1 MLILIEIGVKKEMA
15 FKAPTKTNAPIKH
28 IPPHNLE
35 AEVAVLGSILI
46 NPESMN
52 KVVEILDAENFY
64 SPQNKL
70 IYEAAFILYN
80 QNKPIDYLSISEYFK
95 ARNQLNDIG
104 GVEYLSELGLDTVLS
119 SNIEYYAK
127 IIKENSLKRKLVNA
141 GSIIIE
147 EVFKNPEADVSLEI
161 AEKTIFEI
169 AQQKSSQDV
178 QLITNLL
185 METVEQLE
193 FRYNNKG
200 SYTGV
205 PSGYYDLDAMLA
217 GFQKSDLI
225 ILAAR
230 PSMGKTAFALNI
242 AQNIGIVQ
250 HIPVMLF
257 SLEMSAAQL
266 TQRIL
271 CSEAEID
278 AQRARTGELNAQEW
292 EKIANVM
299 NRLHEAPI
307 LIDDSSGLT
316 LSDIRAKARR
326 IKTKYPDLGMIIID
340 YLQLIEDK
348 AIMDRNQAI
357 SSISRGLKSLAREL
371 NVPIIAL
378 SQLSRKVEDRT
389 DKHPMLS
396 DLRESGAIEQDADVV
411 MFVHREG
418 YYDKENPE
426 LKNKAQIIIAKQRNG
441 PVGEVDLLFFGATTK
456 FKNKMKPVVEM

>member
-1 MLILIEIGVKKEMA
+1 MA
-15 FKAPTKTNAPIKH
+15 TKTSSKIAAPMIKRL
-28 IPPHNLE
+28 PPHNIE
-35 AEVAVLGSILI
+35 AEAAVLGSILI

-52 KVVEILDAENFY
+52 KVVELLEPDHFY

-70 IYEAAFILYN
+70 IYEAVFTLYN
-80 QNKPIDYLSISEYFK
+80 QNKPTDVLSLAEYFRS
-95 ARNQLNDIG
+95 RNKLDDIG
-104 GVEYLSELGLDTVLS
+104 GVEYLGELGLDNVLS
-119 SNIEYYAK
+119 SNVEYYAQ
-127 IIKENSLKRKLVNA
+127 IIKENALKRKLVNA

-147 EVFKNPEADVSLEI
+147 EVFKNPEAEVALEV
-161 AEKTIFEI
+161 AEKTIFDI

-178 QLITNLL
+178 KLITNLL

-193 FRYNNKG
+193 FRFNNKG

-242 AQNIGIVQ
+242 AQNIGIEQ
-250 HIPVMLF
+250 HVPVLIF
-257 SLEMSAAQL
+257 SLEMSAGQL

-278 AQRARTGELNAQEW
+278 AQRARTGELNEQEW
-292 EKIANVM
+292 EKIADVM
-299 NRLHEAPI
+299 NKLHEAPI
-307 LIDDSSGLT
+307 LIDDSSGVT

-326 IKTKYPDLGMIIID
+326 IKTKYPDLGLIIID

-348 AIMDRNQAI
+348 TIMDRNQAI
-357 SSISRGLKSLAREL
+357 SGISRGLKSLAREL
-371 NVPIIAL
+371 NVPIISL

-389 DKHPMLS
+389 DKRPMLS
-396 DLRESGAIEQDADVV
+396 DLRESGSIEQDADVV
-411 MFVHREG
+411 MFVHREE

-426 LKNKAQIIIAKQRNG
+426 LKNKASIIIAKQRNG
-441 PVGEVDLLFFGATTK
+441 PVGSVDLLFFGSTTK
-456 FKNKMKPVVEM
+456 FKNKMKPVIEV

>member
-1 MLILIEIGVKKEMA
+1 MA
-15 FKAPTKTNAPIKH
+15 FKAPATKTTSPIKH

-35 AEVAVLGSILI
+35 AEAAVLGSILI
-46 NPESMN
+46 NSDSMN
-52 KVVEILDAENFY
+52 KVVEILEPQHFY

-70 IYEAAFILYN
+70 IYEAIFTLYN
-80 QNKPIDYLSISEYFK
+80 QNKPYDGLSLAEYFK
-95 ARNQLNDIG
+95 SRNKLDDIG
-104 GVEYLSELGLDTVLS
+104 GVEYLGELGLDTVLS
-119 SNIEYYAK
+119 SNVEFYAE
-127 IIKENSLKRKLVNA
+127 IIRENALKRRLINA

-147 EVFKNPEADVSLEI
+147 EVFKNPEANVSLEI

-169 AQQKSSQDV
+169 AQQKSNQDV
-178 QLITNLL
+178 QVISNLL

-200 SYTGV
+200 SYTGI

-217 GFQKSDLI
+217 GFQRSDMI

-242 AQNIGIVQ
+242 AQNIGIEQ
-250 HIPVMLF
+250 KIPVLIF

-278 AQRARTGELNAQEW
+278 AQRARTGDLNASEW
-292 EKIANVM
+292 EKIADVM
-299 NRLHEAPI
+299 NKLHEAPI
-307 LIDDSSGLT
+307 LIDDSSGVT
-316 LSDIRAKARR
+316 LSDVRAKARR
-326 IKTKYPDLGMIIID
+326 VKTKYPDLGMIIID

-348 AIMDRNQAI
+348 STSDRNQAI
-357 SSISRGLKSLAREL
+357 SAISRGLKSLAREL
-371 NVPIIAL
+371 NVPVIAL

-389 DKHPMLS
+389 VKIPMMS
-396 DLRESGAIEQDADVV
+396 DLRESGAIEQDADVI
-411 MFVHREG
+411 MFVHREE

-426 LKNKAQIIIAKQRNG
+426 FKNKAKIVIAKQRNG
-441 PVGEVDLLFFGATTK
+441 PVGDVDLLFFGSTTK
-456 FKNKMKPVVEM
+456 FKNKMKPVIEN

>member
-1 MLILIEIGVKKEMA
+1 MA
-15 FKAPTKTNAPIKH
+15 AKLPKTTSNIKH
-28 IPPHNLE
+28 VPPHNLE
-35 AEVAVLGSILI
+35 AEEAVLGSILM

-52 KVVEILDAENFY
+52 KVVEILEADHFY

-70 IYEAAFILYN
+70 IFEAAFNLYN
-80 QNKPIDYLSISEYFK
+80 QNKPIDGLSVTEYFK
-95 ARNQLNDIG
+95 QRNKLDEIG
-104 GVEYLSELGLDTVLS
+104 GVEYLANLGLDTVLS
-119 SNIEYYAK
+119 SNIEYYSQ
-127 IIKENSLKRKLVNA
+127 IIKENALKRKLVNA
-141 GSIIIE
+141 GTIIIE
-147 EVFKNPEADVSLEI
+147 EVFKNPEAQTSLEV

-169 AQQKSSQDV
+169 AQQKSSQEV
-178 QLITNLL
+178 QPITNLL
-185 METVEQLE
+185 MQTVEQLE

-205 PSGYYDLDAMLA
+205 PSGYYDLDTLLA

-242 AQNIGIVQ
+242 AQNIGIQ
-250 HIPVMLF
+250 NKIPVMIF
-257 SLEMSAAQL
+257 SLEMSSVQL

-278 AQRARTGELNAQEW
+278 AQKARTGELNASEW
-292 EKIANVM
+292 EKIANCM
-299 NRLHEAPI
+299 NTIHEAPI
-307 LIDDSSGLT
+307 LIDDSSGVT

-326 IKTKYPDLGMIIID
+326 IKTKYPDLGLIIID

-348 AIMDRNQAI
+348 STSDRFQAI

-371 NVPIIAL
+371 NVPVIAL
-378 SQLSRKVEDRT
+378 SQLSRKVEERT
-389 DKHPMLS
+389 VKTPMLS

-411 MFVHREG
+411 MFVHREE

-426 LKNKAQIIIAKQRNG
+426 LKNKAKIIVAKQRNG
-441 PVGEVDLLFFGATTK
+441 PTGDADLLFFGSTTK
-456 FKNKMKPVVEM
+456 FKNKTKPMVEL

>member
-1 MLILIEIGVKKEMA
+1 MA
-15 FKAPTKTNAPIKH
+15 KVTSKAPIKH
-28 IPPHNLE
+28 VPPHNLE
-35 AEVAVLGSILI
+35 AEGAVLGSILI

-52 KVVEILDAENFY
+52 RIVEILEPDFFY

-70 IYEAAFILYN
+70 IYEAAFTLYN
-80 QNKPIDYLSISEYFK
+80 QNKPIDGLSIAEYFRQ
-95 ARNQLNDIG
+95 RNKLDEIG
-104 GVEYLSELGLDTVLS
+104 GVEYLGELGLDTVLS
-119 SNIEYYAK
+119 SNIEYYAQ
-127 IIKENSLKRKLVNA
+127 IIKENALKRKLVNA

-147 EVFKNPEADVSLEI
+147 EVFKNPEADAALEI
-161 AEKTIFEI
+161 AEKTIFDI

-178 QLITNLL
+178 KLVTDLL

-205 PSGYYDLDAMLA
+205 PSGYYDLDALLA

-242 AQNIGIVQ
+242 AQNIGI
-250 HIPVMLF
+250 INKTPVLIF
-257 SLEMSAAQL
+257 SLEMSANQL
-266 TQRIL
+266 MTRIL

-278 AQRARTGELNAQEW
+278 AQRARTGDLSASDW
-292 EKIANVM
+292 EKIADVLNK
-299 NRLHEAPI
+299 LHESPI
-307 LIDDSSGLT
+307 LIDDSSGVT

-326 IKTKYPDLGMIIID
+326 IKTKYPDLGLVIID

-348 AIMDRNQAI
+348 VTMDRNQAI
-357 SSISRGLKSLAREL
+357 STISRGLKSLAREL

-389 DKHPMLS
+389 DKRPMLS

-411 MFVHREG
+411 MFVHREE

-426 LKNKAQIIIAKQRNG
+426 LKNKAQILIAKQRNG
-441 PVGEVDLLFFGATTK
+441 PTGNVDLLFFGSTTK
-456 FKNKMKPVVEM
+456 FKNKMKPVVQM

>member
-1 MLILIEIGVKKEMA
+1 MA
-15 FKAPTKTNAPIKH
+15 IKAPAAKANQITKH
-28 IPPHNLE
+28 VPPHNLE
-35 AEVAVLGSILI
+35 AETAVLGSILI
-46 NPESMN
+46 NPDSMN
-52 KVVEILDAENFY
+52 KVVEILEPDFFY

-70 IYEAAFILYN
+70 IYEGAFNLYN
-80 QNKPIDYLSISEYFK
+80 QNKPIDALSLAEYFK
-95 ARNQLNDIG
+95 SRNQLEDIG
-104 GVEYLSELGLDTVLS
+104 GVEYLGELGLDTVIT
-119 SNIEYYAK
+119 SNVEYYAL
-127 IIKENSLKRKLVNA
+127 IIKENAIKRKLVSA
-141 GSIIIE
+141 GQVIIE
-147 EVFKNPEADVSLEI
+147 ETFKNPDAKTSLEI
-161 AEKTIFEI
+161 AQKTLFEI
-169 AQQKSSQDV
+169 AQQKNSQDV

-193 FRYNNKG
+193 YRYNNKG

-242 AQNIGIVQ
+242 AQNIGIEQKV
-250 HIPVMLF
+250 PVLIF
-257 SLEMSAAQL
+257 SLEMSATSL

-278 AQRARTGELNAQEW
+278 AQRARTGELNESEW
-292 EKIANVM
+292 GKIADVM
-299 NRLHEAPI
+299 NKLHEAPI
-307 LIDDSSGLT
+307 LIDDSSGVT

-326 IKTKYPDLGMIIID
+326 IKTKYPDLGLIIID

-348 AIMDRNQAI
+348 STTDRFQAI

-371 NVPIIAL
+371 CVPVIAL
-378 SQLSRKVEDRT
+378 SQLSRKVEERT
-389 DKHPMLS
+389 SKVPMLS

-411 MFVHREG
+411 MFVHREE

-426 LKNKAQIIIAKQRNG
+426 LKNKAQIVIAKQRNG
-441 PVGEVDLLFFGATTK
+441 PVGTVDLLFFGAITK
-456 FKNKMKPVVEM
+456 FKNKMKPVLEQ

>member
-1 MLILIEIGVKKEMA
+1 MA
-15 FKAPTKTNAPIKH
+15 QKSSTKLAAPMIKRL
-28 IPPHNLE
+28 PPHNLE
-35 AEVAVLGSILI
+35 AEAAVLGSILI

-52 KVVEILDAENFY
+52 KIVEIVEADYFY

-70 IYEAAFILYN
+70 IYEAVFTLYN
-80 QNKPIDYLSISEYFK
+80 QNKPTDVLALVEYFRS
-95 ARNQLNDIG
+95 RNKLDDIG
-104 GVEYLSELGLDTVLS
+104 GIEYLTELGLDNVLS
-119 SNIEYYAK
+119 SNVEYYAE
-127 IIKENSLKRKLVNA
+127 IINENALKRKLVNA

-147 EVFKNPEADVSLEI
+147 EVFKNPEAEVALEI
-161 AEKTIFEI
+161 AEKTIFDI

-178 QLITNLL
+178 KLITNLL

-193 FRYNNKG
+193 FRFNNKG

-242 AQNIGIVQ
+242 AQNIGIEQ
-250 HIPVMLF
+250 HVPVLIF
-257 SLEMSAAQL
+257 SLEMSASQL

-278 AQRARTGELNAQEW
+278 AQRARTGELNEQEW
-292 EKIANVM
+292 EKIADVM
-299 NRLHEAPI
+299 NKLHEAPI
-307 LIDDSSGLT
+307 LIDDSSGVT

-326 IKTKYPDLGMIIID
+326 IKTKYPDLGLIIID

-348 AIMDRNQAI
+348 TIMDRNQAI
-357 SSISRGLKSLAREL
+357 SGISRGLKSLAREL
-371 NVPIIAL
+371 NVPIISL

-389 DKHPMLS
+389 DKRPMLS

-411 MFVHREG
+411 MFVHREE

-426 LKNKAQIIIAKQRNG
+426 LKNKASIIIAKQRNG
-441 PVGEVDLLFFGATTK
+441 PVGSVDLLFFGSTTK
-456 FKNKMKPVVEM
+456 FKNKMKPVIEG

>member
-1 MLILIEIGVKKEMA
+1 MA
-15 FKAPTKTNAPIKH
+15 TKTSSKIAAPMIKRL
-28 IPPHNLE
+28 PPHNIE
-35 AEVAVLGSILI
+35 AEAAVLGSILI

-52 KVVEILDAENFY
+52 KVVELLEPDHFY

-70 IYEAAFILYN
+70 IYEAVFTLYN
-80 QNKPIDYLSISEYFK
+80 QNKPTDILSLAEYFRS
-95 ARNQLNDIG
+95 RNKLDDIG
-104 GVEYLSELGLDTVLS
+104 GVEYLGELGLDNVLS
-119 SNIEYYAK
+119 SNVEYYAQ
-127 IIKENSLKRKLVNA
+127 IIKENALKRKLVNA

-147 EVFKNPEADVSLEI
+147 EVFKNPEAEVALEV
-161 AEKTIFEI
+161 AEKTIFDI

-178 QLITNLL
+178 KLITNLL

-193 FRYNNKG
+193 FRFNNKG

-242 AQNIGIVQ
+242 AQNIGIEQ
-250 HIPVMLF
+250 HVPVLIF
-257 SLEMSAAQL
+257 SLEMSAGQL

-278 AQRARTGELNAQEW
+278 AQRARTGELNEQEW
-292 EKIANVM
+292 EKIADVM
-299 NRLHEAPI
+299 NKLHEAPI
-307 LIDDSSGLT
+307 LIDDSSGVT

-326 IKTKYPDLGMIIID
+326 IKTKYPDLGLIIID

-348 AIMDRNQAI
+348 TIMDRNQAI
-357 SSISRGLKSLAREL
+357 SGISRGLKSLAREL
-371 NVPIIAL
+371 NVPIISL

-389 DKHPMLS
+389 DKRPMLS

-411 MFVHREG
+411 MFVHREE

-426 LKNKAQIIIAKQRNG
+426 LKNKASIIIAKQRNG
-441 PVGEVDLLFFGATTK
+441 PVGSVDLLFFGSTTK
-456 FKNKMKPVVEM
+456 FKNKMKPVIEV

>member
-1 MLILIEIGVKKEMA
+1 MA
-15 FKAPTKTNAPIKH
+15 QKTSTKIASPMIKRL
-28 IPPHNLE
+28 PPHNLE
-35 AEVAVLGSILI
+35 AEAAVLGSILI

-52 KVVEILDAENFY
+52 KIVEILEPDYFY

-70 IYEAAFILYN
+70 IYEAVFTLYN
-80 QNKPIDYLSISEYFK
+80 QNKPTDVLSLAEYFRS
-95 ARNQLNDIG
+95 RNKLDDIG
-104 GVEYLSELGLDTVLS
+104 GIEYLSELGLDNVLS
-119 SNIEYYAK
+119 SNVEYYAQ
-127 IIKENSLKRKLVNA
+127 IIKENALKRKLVNA

-147 EVFKNPEADVSLEI
+147 EVFKNPEAEVALEV
-161 AEKTIFEI
+161 AEKTIFDI

-178 QLITNLL
+178 KLITNLL

-193 FRYNNKG
+193 FRFNNKG

-242 AQNIGIVQ
+242 AQNIGIEQ
-250 HIPVMLF
+250 HVPVLIF
-257 SLEMSAAQL
+257 SLEMSAGQL

-278 AQRARTGELNAQEW
+278 AQRARTGELNEQEW
-292 EKIANVM
+292 EKIADVM
-299 NRLHEAPI
+299 NKLHEAPI
-307 LIDDSSGLT
+307 LIDDSSGVT

-326 IKTKYPDLGMIIID
+326 IKTKYPDLGLIIID

-348 AIMDRNQAI
+348 TIMDRNQAI
-357 SSISRGLKSLAREL
+357 SGISRGLKSLAREL
-371 NVPIIAL
+371 NVPIISL

-389 DKHPMLS
+389 DKRPMLS

-411 MFVHREG
+411 MFVHREE

-426 LKNKAQIIIAKQRNG
+426 LKNKASIIIAKQRNG
-441 PVGEVDLLFFGATTK
+441 PVGSVDLLFFGSTTK
-456 FKNKMKPVVEM
+456 FKNKMKPVIES

>member
-1 MLILIEIGVKKEMA
+1 MA
-15 FKAPTKTNAPIKH
+15 QKTSTKLAAPMIKRL
-28 IPPHNLE
+28 PPHNLE
-35 AEVAVLGSILI
+35 AEAAVLGSVLI

-52 KVVEILDAENFY
+52 KIVEILEPDYFY

-70 IYEAAFILYN
+70 IYEAVFTLYN
-80 QNKPIDYLSISEYFK
+80 QNKPTDVLSLAEYFRS
-95 ARNQLNDIG
+95 RNKLDDIG
-104 GVEYLSELGLDTVLS
+104 GIEYLSELGLDNVLS
-119 SNIEYYAK
+119 SNVEYYAQ
-127 IIKENSLKRKLVNA
+127 IIKENALKRKLVNA

-147 EVFKNPEADVSLEI
+147 EVFKNPEAEVALEV
-161 AEKTIFEI
+161 AEKTIFDI

-178 QLITNLL
+178 KLITNLL

-193 FRYNNKG
+193 FRFNNKG

-242 AQNIGIVQ
+242 AQNIGIEQ
-250 HIPVMLF
+250 HVPVLIF
-257 SLEMSAAQL
+257 SLEMSASQL

-271 CSEAEID
+271 CSEAEIE
-278 AQRARTGELNAQEW
+278 AQRARTGELNEQEW
-292 EKIANVM
+292 EKIADVM
-299 NRLHEAPI
+299 NKLHEAPI
-307 LIDDSSGLT
+307 LIDDSSGVT
-316 LSDIRAKARR
+316 LSDVRAKARR
-326 IKTKYPDLGMIIID
+326 IKTKYPDLGLIIID

-348 AIMDRNQAI
+348 TIMDRNQAI
-357 SSISRGLKSLAREL
+357 SGISRGLKSLAREL
-371 NVPIIAL
+371 NVPIISL

-389 DKHPMLS
+389 DKRPMLS

-411 MFVHREG
+411 MFVHREE

-426 LKNKAQIIIAKQRNG
+426 LKNKASIIIAKQRNG
-441 PVGEVDLLFFGATTK
+441 PVGSVDLLFFGSTTK
-456 FKNKMKPVVEM
+456 FKNKMKPVIEG

>member
-1 MLILIEIGVKKEMA
+1 MA
-15 FKAPTKTNAPIKH
+15 QKTSSKIAAPMIKRL
-28 IPPHNLE
+28 PPHNLE
-35 AEVAVLGSILI
+35 AEAAVLGSILI

-52 KVVEILDAENFY
+52 KIVEILEPDFFY

-70 IYEAAFILYN
+70 IYEAVFTLYN
-80 QNKPIDYLSISEYFK
+80 QNKPTDVLSLAEYFRS
-95 ARNQLNDIG
+95 RNKLDDVG
-104 GVEYLSELGLDTVLS
+104 GIEYLGELGLDNVLS
-119 SNIEYYAK
+119 SNVEYYAQ
-127 IIKENSLKRKLVNA
+127 IIKENALKRKLVNA

-147 EVFKNPEADVSLEI
+147 EVFKNPEAEVALEI
-161 AEKTIFEI
+161 AERTIFDI

-193 FRYNNKG
+193 FRFNNKG

-242 AQNIGIVQ
+242 AQNIGIEQ
-250 HIPVMLF
+250 HVPVLIF
-257 SLEMSAAQL
+257 SLEMSASQL

-278 AQRARTGELNAQEW
+278 AQRARTGELNEQEW
-292 EKIANVM
+292 EKIADVM
-299 NRLHEAPI
+299 NKLHEAPI
-307 LIDDSSGLT
+307 LIDDSSGVT

-326 IKTKYPDLGMIIID
+326 IKTKYPDLGLIIID

-348 AIMDRNQAI
+348 TIMDRNQAI
-357 SSISRGLKSLAREL
+357 SGISRGLKSLAREL
-371 NVPIIAL
+371 NVPIISL

-389 DKHPMLS
+389 DKRPMLS

-411 MFVHREG
+411 MFVHREE

-426 LKNKAQIIIAKQRNG
+426 LKNKASIIIAKQRNG
-441 PVGEVDLLFFGATTK
+441 PVGSVDLLFFGSTTK
-456 FKNKMKPVVEM
+456 FKNKMKPVIEA

>member
-1 MLILIEIGVKKEMA
+1 MA
-15 FKAPTKTNAPIKH
+15 TKTSSKIAAPMIKRL
-28 IPPHNLE
+28 PPHNIE
-35 AEVAVLGSILI
+35 AEAAVLGSILI

-52 KVVEILDAENFY
+52 KVVELLEPDHFY

-70 IYEAAFILYN
+70 IYEAVFTLYN
-80 QNKPIDYLSISEYFK
+80 QNKPTDVLSLAEYFRS
-95 ARNQLNDIG
+95 RNKLDDIG
-104 GVEYLSELGLDTVLS
+104 GIEYLSELGLDNVLS
-119 SNIEYYAK
+119 SNVEYYAQ
-127 IIKENSLKRKLVNA
+127 IIKENALKRKLVNA

-147 EVFKNPEADVSLEI
+147 EVFKNPEAEVALEV
-161 AEKTIFEI
+161 AEKTIFDI

-178 QLITNLL
+178 KLITNLL

-193 FRYNNKG
+193 FRFNNKG

-242 AQNIGIVQ
+242 AQNIGIEQ
-250 HIPVMLF
+250 HVPVLIF
-257 SLEMSAAQL
+257 SLEMSAGQL

-278 AQRARTGELNAQEW
+278 AQRARTGELNEQEW
-292 EKIANVM
+292 EKIADVM
-299 NRLHEAPI
+299 NKLHEAPI
-307 LIDDSSGLT
+307 LIDDSSGVT

-326 IKTKYPDLGMIIID
+326 IKTKYPDLGLIIID

-348 AIMDRNQAI
+348 TIMDRNQAI
-357 SSISRGLKSLAREL
+357 SGISRGLKSLAREL
-371 NVPIIAL
+371 NVPIISL

-389 DKHPMLS
+389 DKRPMLS

-411 MFVHREG
+411 MFVHREE

-426 LKNKAQIIIAKQRNG
+426 LKNKASIIIAKQRNG
-441 PVGEVDLLFFGATTK
+441 PVGSVDLLFLGSTTK
-456 FKNKMKPVVEM
+456 FKNKMKPVIEV

>member
-1 MLILIEIGVKKEMA
+1 MA
-15 FKAPTKTNAPIKH
+15 IKAPAKKSTPIKH

-52 KVVEILDAENFY
+52 KVVEILDTDSFY
-64 SPQNKL
+64 SPQNRL
-70 IYEAAFILYN
+70 IYEAAYILYN

-95 ARNQLNDIG
+95 SRNQLDEIG
-104 GVEYLSELGLDTVLS
+104 GIEYLSELGLDTVLS
-119 SNIEYYAK
+119 SNIEYYAQ
-127 IIKENSLKRKLVNA
+127 IIKDNALKRKLVNA

-147 EVFKNPEADVSLEI
+147 EVFKNPEAEASLEI
-161 AEKTIFEI
+161 AEKTIFDI

-178 QLITNLL
+178 QPITNLL

-205 PSGYYDLDAMLA
+205 PSGYYDLDALLA

-242 AQNIGIVQ
+242 AQNVGIVQ
-250 HIPVMLF
+250 KVPVLIF

-278 AQRARTGELNAQEW
+278 AQRARTGELNGSEW

-307 LIDDSSGLT
+307 LIDDSSGIT

-326 IKTKYPDLGMIIID
+326 VKTKYPDLGMIIID

-348 AIMDRNQAI
+348 TMLDRNQAI
-357 SSISRGLKSLAREL
+357 SGISRGLKSLAREL
-371 NVPIIAL
+371 NVPIISL

-389 DKHPMLS
+389 DKRPMLS

-426 LKNKAQIIIAKQRNG
+426 LKNKAQIIVAKQRNG

>member
-1 MLILIEIGVKKEMA
+1 MA
-15 FKAPTKTNAPIKH
+15 IKAPAKTVSNIKH
-28 IPPHNLE
+28 VPPHNIE
-35 AEVAVLGSILI
+35 AEAAVLGSILI

-52 KVVEILDAENFY
+52 KVIEILEPEHFY

-70 IYEAAFILYN
+70 IFEAAFTLYN
-80 QNKPIDYLSISEYFK
+80 QNKPIDGLSIAEYFK
-95 ARNQLNDIG
+95 ARNELEEIG
-104 GVEYLSELGLDTVLS
+104 GIEYLGELGLDTVLS
-119 SNIEYYAK
+119 SNIEYYAQ
-127 IIKENSLKRKLVNA
+127 IIKENALKRKLINA

-147 EVFKNPEADVSLEI
+147 EVFKNPEASVSLEV

-169 AQQKSSQDV
+169 AQQKTSQEV

-193 FRYNNKG
+193 FRFNNKG

-205 PSGYYDLDAMLA
+205 PCGYYDLDKMLA

-242 AQNIGIVQ
+242 AQNIGVEQ
-250 HIPVMLF
+250 KIPVMIF
-257 SLEMSAAQL
+257 SLEMAASQL

-278 AQRARTGELNAQEW
+278 AQRARTGELNENEW
-292 EKIANVM
+292 GKIADIM
-299 NRLHEAPI
+299 NKLHEAPI
-307 LIDDSSGLT
+307 LIDDSSGIT

-326 IKTKYPDLGMIIID
+326 IKTKFPDLGLIIID

-348 AIMDRNQAI
+348 TIMDRNQAI
-357 SSISRGLKSLAREL
+357 SGISRGLKSLAREL

-389 DKHPMLS
+389 DKRPMLS

-411 MFVHREG
+411 MFVHREE

-441 PVGEVDLLFFGATTK
+441 PVGSVDLLFFGSTTK
-456 FKNKMKPVVEM
+456 FKNKMKPVVDM

>member
-1 MLILIEIGVKKEMA
+1 MA
-15 FKAPTKTNAPIKH
+15 TKTSSKIAAPMIKRL
-28 IPPHNLE
+28 PPHNIE
-35 AEVAVLGSILI
+35 AEAAVLGSILI

-52 KVVEILDAENFY
+52 KVVELLEPDHFY

-70 IYEAAFILYN
+70 IYEAVFTLYN
-80 QNKPIDYLSISEYFK
+80 QNKPTDVLSLAEYFRS
-95 ARNQLNDIG
+95 RNKLNDIG
-104 GVEYLSELGLDTVLS
+104 GVEYLGELGLDNVLS
-119 SNIEYYAK
+119 SNVEYYAQ
-127 IIKENSLKRKLVNA
+127 IIKENALKRKLVNA

-147 EVFKNPEADVSLEI
+147 EVFKNPEAEVALEV
-161 AEKTIFEI
+161 AEKTIFDI

-178 QLITNLL
+178 KLITNLL

-193 FRYNNKG
+193 FRFNNKG

-242 AQNIGIVQ
+242 AQNIGIEQ
-250 HIPVMLF
+250 HVPVLIF
-257 SLEMSAAQL
+257 SLEMSAGQL

-278 AQRARTGELNAQEW
+278 AQRARTGELNEQEW
-292 EKIANVM
+292 EKIADVM
-299 NRLHEAPI
+299 NKLHEAPI
-307 LIDDSSGLT
+307 LIDDSSGVT

-326 IKTKYPDLGMIIID
+326 IKTKYPDLGLIIID

-348 AIMDRNQAI
+348 TIMDRNQAI
-357 SSISRGLKSLAREL
+357 SGISRGLKSLAREL
-371 NVPIIAL
+371 NVPIISL

-389 DKHPMLS
+389 DKRPMLS

-411 MFVHREG
+411 MFVHREE

-426 LKNKAQIIIAKQRNG
+426 LKNKASIIIAKQRNG
-441 PVGEVDLLFFGATTK
+441 PVGSVDLLFFGSTTK
-456 FKNKMKPVVEM
+456 FKNKMKPVIEV

>member
-1 MLILIEIGVKKEMA
+1 MA
-15 FKAPTKTNAPIKH
+15 IKAPTKINTPIKH

-35 AEVAVLGSILI
+35 AEAAVLGAILI

-52 KVVEILDAENFY
+52 KVVEILEPDFFY

-70 IYEAAFILYN
+70 IYEAIFILYN
-80 QNKPIDYLSISEYFK
+80 QNKPIDGLSLAEYFK
-95 ARNQLNDIG
+95 SRNQLDEIG
-104 GVEYLSELGLDTVLS
+104 GVEYLGELGLDTVLS
-119 SNIEYYAK
+119 SNIEYYAE
-127 IIKENSLKRKLVNA
+127 IIKENALKRRLVNA
-141 GSIIIE
+141 GTIIIE
-147 EVFKNPEADVSLEI
+147 EVFKNPEAKTSLEI

-169 AQQKSSQDV
+169 AQQKNSQEV
-178 QLITNLL
+178 QLISNLL

-193 FRYNNKG
+193 YRYNNKG

-205 PSGYYDLDAMLA
+205 PSGFYDLDALLA

-242 AQNIGIVQ
+242 AQNIGIEQ
-250 HIPVMLF
+250 KIPVLIF
-257 SLEMSAAQL
+257 SLEMSASQL

-278 AQRARTGELNAQEW
+278 AQRARTGELNGSEW
-292 EKIANVM
+292 EKIADFM
-299 NRLHEAPI
+299 NKLHEAPI
-307 LIDDSSGLT
+307 LIDDSSGVT

-326 IKTKYPDLGMIIID
+326 IKTKYPDLGLIIID

-348 AIMDRNQAI
+348 TMLDRNQAI
-357 SSISRGLKSLAREL
+357 SGISRGLKALAREL

-378 SQLSRKVEDRT
+378 SQLSRKVEDRN
-389 DKHPMLS
+389 DKRPMLS

-411 MFVHREG
+411 MFVHREE

-426 LKNKAQIIIAKQRNG
+426 LKNKAQILVAKQRNG
-441 PVGEVDLLFFGATTK
+441 PTGNVDLLFFGATTK
-456 FKNKMKPVVEM
+456 FKNKMKPVVEI

>member
-1 MLILIEIGVKKEMA
+1 MV
-15 FKAPTKTNAPIKH
+15 FKAPNKITTPIKH
-28 IPPHNLE
+28 VPPHNLE
-35 AEVAVLGSILI
+35 AEAAVLGAILI

-52 KVVEILDAENFY
+52 KVVEILDIEYFY

-70 IYEAAFILYN
+70 IYEAIFNLYN
-80 QNKPIDYLSISEYFK
+80 QNKPIDGLSLAEYFRS
-95 ARNQLNDIG
+95 RNKLDDIG
-104 GVEYLSELGLDTVLS
+104 GIEYLSELGLDTVLS
-119 SNIEYYAK
+119 SNIEYYAE
-127 IIKENSLKRKLVNA
+127 IIKENALKRRLINA
-141 GSIIIE
+141 GTIIIE
-147 EVFKNPEADVSLEI
+147 EVFKNPEANVSLEI

-169 AQQKSSQDV
+169 AQQKTSQDV
-178 QLITNLL
+178 QLISNLL

-193 FRYNNKG
+193 YRYNNKG
-200 SYTGV
+200 SYTGI
-205 PSGYYDLDAMLA
+205 PSGFYDLDALLA
-217 GFQKSDLI
+217 GFQKSDLV

-250 HIPVMLF
+250 KVPVLIF
-257 SLEMSAAQL
+257 SLEMSASQL

-278 AQRARTGELNAQEW
+278 AQRARTGELNGNEW
-292 EKIANVM
+292 EKIADVM
-299 NRLHEAPI
+299 NKLHEAPI
-307 LIDDSSGLT
+307 LIDDSSGVT

-326 IKTKYPDLGMIIID
+326 IKTKYPDLGLIIID

-348 AIMDRNQAI
+348 TIMDRNQAI
-357 SSISRGLKSLAREL
+357 SGISRGLKSLAREL
-371 NVPIIAL
+371 NVPIISL

-389 DKHPMLS
+389 DKRPMLS

-411 MFVHREG
+411 MFVHREE

-426 LKNKAQIIIAKQRNG
+426 LKNKASIIVAKQRNG
-441 PVGEVDLLFFGATTK
+441 PTGNVDLLFFGATTK

>member
-1 MLILIEIGVKKEMA
+1 MA
-15 FKAPTKTNAPIKH
+15 QRTSAKISAPSIKRL
-28 IPPHNLE
+28 PPHNLE
-35 AEVAVLGSILI
+35 AEAAVLGSVLI

-52 KVVEILDAENFY
+52 KIVEILEPDYFY

-70 IYEAAFILYN
+70 IYEAVFTLYN
-80 QNKPIDYLSISEYFK
+80 QNKPTDVLSLAEYFRS
-95 ARNQLNDIG
+95 RNKLDDIG
-104 GVEYLSELGLDTVLS
+104 GIEYLSELGLDNVLS
-119 SNIEYYAK
+119 SNVEYYAQ
-127 IIKENSLKRKLVNA
+127 IIKENALKRKLVNA

-147 EVFKNPEADVSLEI
+147 EVFKNPEAEVALEV
-161 AEKTIFEI
+161 AEKTIFDI

-178 QLITNLL
+178 KLITNLL

-193 FRYNNKG
+193 FRFNNKG

-242 AQNIGIVQ
+242 AQNIGIEQ
-250 HIPVMLF
+250 HIPVLIF
-257 SLEMSAAQL
+257 SLEMSASQL

-278 AQRARTGELNAQEW
+278 AQRARTGELNEQEW
-292 EKIANVM
+292 EKIADVM
-299 NRLHEAPI
+299 NKLHEAPI
-307 LIDDSSGLT
+307 LIDDSSGVT

-326 IKTKYPDLGMIIID
+326 IKTKYPDLGLIIID
-340 YLQLIEDK
+340 YLQLIEYK
-348 AIMDRNQAI
+348 TIMDRNQAI
-357 SSISRGLKSLAREL
+357 SGISRGLKSLAREL
-371 NVPIIAL
+371 NVPIISL

-389 DKHPMLS
+389 DKRPMLS

-411 MFVHREG
+411 MFVHREE

-426 LKNKAQIIIAKQRNG
+426 LKNKASIIIAKQRNG
-441 PVGEVDLLFFGATTK
+441 PVGNVDLLFFGSTTK
-456 FKNKMKPVVEM
+456 FKNKMKPVIEG

>member
-1 MLILIEIGVKKEMA
+1 MA
-15 FKAPTKTNAPIKH
+15 TKTSSKIAAPMIKRL
-28 IPPHNLE
+28 PPHNIE
-35 AEVAVLGSILI
+35 AEAAVLGSILI

-52 KVVEILDAENFY
+52 KVVELLEPDHFY

-70 IYEAAFILYN
+70 IYEAVFTLYN
-80 QNKPIDYLSISEYFK
+80 QNKPTDVLSLAEYFRS
-95 ARNQLNDIG
+95 RNKLDDIG
-104 GVEYLSELGLDTVLS
+104 GIEYLGELGLDNVLS
-119 SNIEYYAK
+119 SNVEYYAQ
-127 IIKENSLKRKLVNA
+127 IIKENALKRKLVNA

-147 EVFKNPEADVSLEI
+147 EVFKNPEAEVALEV
-161 AEKTIFEI
+161 AEKTIFDI

-178 QLITNLL
+178 KLITNLL

-193 FRYNNKG
+193 FRFNNKG

-242 AQNIGIVQ
+242 AQNIGIEQ
-250 HIPVMLF
+250 HVPVLIF
-257 SLEMSAAQL
+257 SLEMSAGQL

-278 AQRARTGELNAQEW
+278 AQRARTGELNEQEW
-292 EKIANVM
+292 EKIADVM
-299 NRLHEAPI
+299 NKLHEAPI
-307 LIDDSSGLT
+307 LIDDSSGVT

-326 IKTKYPDLGMIIID
+326 IKTKYPDLGLIIID

-348 AIMDRNQAI
+348 TIMDRNQAI
-357 SSISRGLKSLAREL
+357 SGISRGLKSLAREL
-371 NVPIIAL
+371 NVPIISL

-389 DKHPMLS
+389 DKRPMLS

-411 MFVHREG
+411 MFVHREE

-426 LKNKAQIIIAKQRNG
+426 LKNKASIIIAKQRNG
-441 PVGEVDLLFFGATTK
+441 PVGSVDLLFFGSTTK
-456 FKNKMKPVVEM
+456 FKNKMKPVIEV